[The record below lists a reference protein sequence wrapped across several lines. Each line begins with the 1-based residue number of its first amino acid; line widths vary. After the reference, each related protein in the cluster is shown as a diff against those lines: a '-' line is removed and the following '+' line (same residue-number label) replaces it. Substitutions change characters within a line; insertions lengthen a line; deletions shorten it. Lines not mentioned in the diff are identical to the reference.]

1 MPIGKNKDIG
11 TVQKYNLNA
20 CQIDKLNL
28 ANLERALNESGERLT
43 ITMFKIPT
51 YDILFWYYLKPETE
65 KYKERAIILAEAFPY
80 ETTEYEGV
88 QDIHWGTE
96 NESEARA
103 IFERLKPF
111 ASDQNVLV
119 LKLKSTR
126 SDFEPITYKD
136 DRDRLYRNNC

>member
-1 MPIGKNKDIG
+1 LPIGKNKDIG
-11 TVQKYNLNA
+11 TVQKYNLNS